1 MIAGLSIFNGMEYY
15 QILGISK
22 NSTPAE
28 IRRAY
33 RKLAVIYHPDKNPD
47 PKAESFFKE
56 INRAYEVLSD
66 PDKRRAYDLRFST
79 SVDIPDAPPTPPRHR
94 DPKYR
99 PGPRAHRKSERDELR
114 ELMAKYLPFFQWI
127 SIGCFALCSCL
138 LVDYLWPAAVSN
150 EQIESTSLRRTY
162 TRNSSTTW
170 WVIHT
175 SEGRTVDLPFA
186 VGEIFLPGEMV
197 VISSSRFLGIPR
209 RVQCQSAVVP
219 IKNSIYGNFVFA
231 PATLLLISFFGVV
244 FRKNLE
250 YGFNFGVISFVVLI
264 FLGAIILV
272 L

>member
-1 MIAGLSIFNGMEYY
+1 MDYY
-15 QILGISK
+15 HILGISK
-22 NSTPAE
+22 NSTAGE

-47 PKAESFFKE
+47 PNAESFFKE
-56 INRAYEVLSD
+56 VNRAYEVLSD
-66 PDKRRAYDLRFST
+66 PQKRRAYDLGFPL
-79 SVDIPDAPPTPPRHR
+79 SVGIPDAPPRHR

-99 PGPRAHRKSERDELR
+99 PGPRTRRKSERDELR
-114 ELMAKYLPFFQWI
+114 ELMAKYLPYFQWI

-138 LVDYLWPAAVSN
+138 LVDYLWPADVSN

-162 TRNSSTTW
+162 SRNSSTTW

-175 SEGRTVDLPFA
+175 SAERTVDLPFG
-186 VGEIFLPGEMV
+186 VSEIFLPGEEV
-197 VISSSRFLGIPR
+197 IISSSKFFRVPR
-209 RVQCQSAVVP
+209 RVQCQSTVVP

-231 PATLLLISFFGVV
+231 PAALLLISFFGVV
-244 FRKNLE
+244 FRKNVE
-250 YGFNFGVISFVVLI
+250 YGFNLGVISFVVLL

>member
-1 MIAGLSIFNGMEYY
+1 MDYY
-15 QILGISK
+15 HILGISK
-22 NSTPAE
+22 NSSVGE

-33 RKLAVIYHPDKNPD
+33 RKLAVIYHPDKNSD

-56 INRAYEVLSD
+56 VNQAYEVLSD
-66 PDKRRAYDLRFST
+66 PDKRRAYDLRFTGSIG
-79 SVDIPDAPPTPPRHR
+79 IPEAPQAPPRHR

-114 ELMAKYLPFFQWI
+114 ELMAKYLPFFQWV
-127 SIGCFALCSCL
+127 SIGCFVLCSFL
-138 LVDYLWPAAVSN
+138 LIDYLWPAAVSN

-175 SEGRTVDLPFA
+175 SAGRTVDLPFG
-186 VGEIFLPGEMV
+186 VSEIFLPGEMV
-197 VISSSRFLGIPR
+197 IISSSKFLGIPR
-209 RVQCQSAVVP
+209 KVQCQAAVIP
-219 IKNSIYGNFVFA
+219 IKNSLYGNFVFA
-231 PATLLLISFFGVV
+231 PAALLLISFFGVL

-250 YGFNFGVISFVVLI
+250 YGFNLGVVSFVMLI